1 MRWLHWLDFGI
12 SVLAVLSGLAAAGY
26 WYVASRVQ
34 VAIRRGIGSGEAQ
47 TADGV
52 VAVATMEAF
61 SHAARLNRIAAL
73 WTGAAALLTGVSSMI
88 AWFV

>member
-1 MRWLHWLDFGI
+1 MNWLHWLDLGI
-12 SVLAVLSGLAAAGY
+12 SVAAVVSGLAAAGY

-47 TADGV
+47 TTDSV

-61 SHAARLNRIAAL
+61 SHAAHLNRIAAL
-73 WTGAAALLTGVSSMI
+73 WTGAAALLTGISSMI